1 MGFRRTWGASHYHKD
16 GSLFLQGSPQSPG
29 TRREL
34 FRNKNMYK
42 CNCADNYHVSE
53 FKTVDDKATGSGERS
68 KGDLADCDNRA
79 LV

>member
-1 MGFRRTWGASHYHKD
+1 
-16 GSLFLQGSPQSPG
+16 
-29 TRREL
+29 
-34 FRNKNMYK
+34 MYK